1 MEDVETAAVAAVAV
15 EAQETMVAVA
25 TQEVIAVVAAPIQE
39 TAVYHGGRRESGRF
53 MRTAGKQGAEKAMQM
68 VIGSDIRRDTRS
80 GIRRDIVP
88 VIAQP
93 EVRVA
98 LTALPAADV

>member
-1 MEDVETAAVAAVAV
+1 MEGAETAAVAAVAAQ
-15 EAQETMVAVA
+15 AQETMVAVEA
-25 TQEVIAVVAAPIQE
+25 QIQE

-53 MRTAGKQGAEKAMQM
+53 MRTAGKQDAEKAMQM
-68 VIGSDIRRDTRS
+68 VTGSDIRRDTRS

-93 EVRVA
+93 EVPVA

>member
-1 MEDVETAAVAAVAV
+1 MEGAETAAVAAVAAQ
-15 EAQETMVAVA
+15 AQETM
-25 TQEVIAVVAAPIQE
+25 AVVEAQIQE

-93 EVRVA
+93 EVRAA
-98 LTALPAADV
+98 LTALPATDV